1 MEVVQKVQW
10 RLRRYFPDE
19 RVVEAA
25 HVDWEADDI
34 CHVQDY
40 VGHAFIDKLRHLQE
54 V

>member
-1 MEVVQKVQW
+1 MEVVQKIQR

-25 HVDWEADDI
+25 HVNREADDI
-34 CHVQDY
+34 RHVQDH
-40 VGHAFIDKLRHLQE
+40 VGHAFIDKFRHLQE